1 MQVETA
7 PEFEALAKRLEKTYR
22 LVREDVEKLIA
33 ELERGVRPQD
43 TRLQN
48 MGGMEIY
55 KARLPNSSARVGTR
69 GGFRVVYR
77 VKNGTVILLL
87 LIWAKTRTLD
97 IPDSEIRRV
106 ASQY

>member
-22 LVREDVEKLIA
+22 FVRQDVAKLIA

-43 TRLQN
+43 YRLQN

-55 KARLPNSSARVGTR
+55 KARLPNTSARVGTR
-69 GGFRVVYR
+69 GGFRVIYR
-77 VKNGTVILLL
+77 VKNGTIVLLL
-87 LIWAKTRTLD
+87 LI
-97 IPDSEIRRV
+97 
-106 ASQY
+106 

>member
-1 MQVETA
+1 MQLIQTS
-7 PEFEALAKRLEKTYR
+7 EFEAQVKQLRKRYRQIDKDLALLSVLEH
-22 LVREDVEKLIA
+22 
-33 ELERGVRPQD
+33 GVRPQD

-55 KARLPNSSARVGTR
+55 KARLPNTSARVGTR
-69 GGFRVVYR
+69 GGFRAVYR
-77 VKNGTVILLL
+77 VKNGTIILLL
-87 LIWAKTRTLD
+87 LIWAKSRTVD